1 VSYDGGGVRDPL
13 KRVPH
18 MQHSRK
24 PAPLPSIIHRQ
35 NHEEYSVNRIQ
46 RALEALDRVDTP
58 APIVLVDVMQDNI
71 DRMQAFAARH
81 NLDVRPHVKTHKCV
95 EIGRRQLKAGAVGIT
110 AGNVG
115 EAEVFAAAGFDDI
128 FLAYPIWPSGTKGPR
143 IRKLAETIRLRVGVD
158 NVAAINALADAMGTE
173 PDRLQVV
180 IEVDCG
186 ARRSGAPAG
195 AAGDLALAARNRGL
209 VPVGVFTY
217 PGHGSAG
224 PDARKRAAHDQDA
237 ALTTAVRSLSAVGVT
252 AEVVSAGS
260 TPTVEFSTGSV
271 ITEIRPGEYVFN
283 DLNNTRLGACTQDQI
298 ALFVAGTV
306 VSDWVPDQV
315 ILDIG
320 TKALGREGSPEIG
333 YGAIAGTTAVL
344 SKLNEYHGFLPLPAG
359 GFRPGIGTV
368 LPVVPNHVC
377 PVVVN
382 FEEYIVTDS
391 AGTSLERW
399 PVDARGFLN

>member
-1 VSYDGGGVRDPL
+1 
-13 KRVPH
+13 
-18 MQHSRK
+18 M
-24 PAPLPSIIHRQ
+24 
-35 NHEEYSVNRIQ
+35 NRIQ
-46 RALEALDRVDTP
+46 RALECLLERIDTP
-58 APIVLVDVMQDNI
+58 APIVLADVMHENI
-71 DRMQAFAARH
+71 DRMQAFATQR

-95 EIGRRQLKAGAVGIT
+95 EIGRRQVKAGAVGIT

-128 FLAYPIWPSGTKGPR
+128 FLAYPIWPSGTKGMR
-143 IRKLAETIRLRVGVD
+143 IRKLAETIRLRIGVD
-158 NVAAINALADAMGTE
+158 NVAAINALADAMGPE

-180 IEVDCG
+180 VEVDCG
-186 ARRSGAPAG
+186 ARRSGAPAE
-195 AAGDLALAARNRGL
+195 AAGDLALAARKRGL
-209 VPVGVFTY
+209 VTVGVFTY

-224 PDARKRAAHDQDA
+224 PDARKRAADDQDA
-237 ALTTAVRSLSAVGVT
+237 ALTTAVRSLT
-252 AEVVSAGS
+252 AAGITPEVVSAGS
-260 TPTVEFSTGSV
+260 TPTVEFATSSV

-283 DLNNTRLGACTQDQI
+283 DLNNTRLGACTEDQI

-320 TKALGREGSPEIG
+320 TKALGREGSPERG
-333 YGAIAGTTAVL
+333 YGGIAGTTAVL
-344 SKLNEYHGFLPLPAG
+344 SKLNEYHGFLPLPGA
-359 GFRPGIGTV
+359 GFRPGVGAV

-391 AGTSLERW
+391 TGSTLERW
-399 PVDARGFLN
+399 PVDARG

>member
-1 VSYDGGGVRDPL
+1 
-13 KRVPH
+13 
-18 MQHSRK
+18 M
-24 PAPLPSIIHRQ
+24 
-35 NHEEYSVNRIQ
+35 NHKEHCVNRIQ
-46 RALEALDRVDTP
+46 QALEALVDRIDTP
-58 APIVLVDVMQDNI
+58 SPIVLSDVMQDNI
-71 DRMQAFAARH
+71 DRMQAFATQQ

-115 EAEVFAAAGFDDI
+115 EAEVFAAAGFDNVFI
-128 FLAYPIWPSGTKGPR
+128 AYPIWPAGTKGPR
-143 IRKLAETIRLRVGVD
+143 IRELAETTRLRVGVD
-158 NVAAINALADAMGTE
+158 NVAAIDALADAMGSE
-173 PDRLQVV
+173 AELLQVV

-186 ARRSGAPAG
+186 ARRSGAAPE
-195 AAGDLALAARNRGL
+195 AAGDLALAARKRGL
-209 VPVGVFTY
+209 IPAGVFTY

-224 PDARKRAAHDQDA
+224 PDARKRAAEDQDA
-237 ALTTAVRSLSAVGVT
+237 ALITAVRSLSAAGVT

-260 TPTVEFSTGSV
+260 TPTVEFATNSV

-283 DLNNTRLGACTQDQI
+283 DLNNTRLGACTEDQI
-298 ALFVAGTV
+298 ALFLAGTV
-306 VSDWVPDQV
+306 VSDWVPEQV
-315 ILDIG
+315 LLDIG

-333 YGAIAGTTAVL
+333 YGGIAGTTAVL
-344 SKLNEYHGFLPLPAG
+344 SKLNEYHGFLPLPG
-359 GFRPGIGTV
+359 DGFHPRVGTV

-391 AGTSLERW
+391 TGTTLERW